1 MPKNA
6 ILSDSRL
13 GLQEPM
19 TEGSLQATAPR
30 KSPLRADGSP
40 HSRVFEHD
48 SVEELPLKFEG
59 WEHDEDAVT
68 APPTSSQDNG
78 ATVEVRFVSRYRL
91 RSAA

>member
-13 GLQEPM
+13 GLQELM
-19 TEGSLQATAPR
+19 TKGSLQSTVPR
-30 KSPLRADGSP
+30 KSRMRADGSP
-40 HSRVFEHD
+40 QSWVFERN

-68 APPTSSQDNG
+68 SSPSSSQDNG
-78 ATVEVRFVSRYRL
+78 L
-91 RSAA
+91 RSKGGS